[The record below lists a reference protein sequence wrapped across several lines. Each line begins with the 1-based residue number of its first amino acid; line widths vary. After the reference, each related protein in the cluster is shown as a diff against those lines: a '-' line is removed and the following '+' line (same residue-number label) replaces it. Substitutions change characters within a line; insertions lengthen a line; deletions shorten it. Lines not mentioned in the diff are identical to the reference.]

1 MFPFKDKR
9 KDKSEMAGVVH
20 KAKGRWV
27 GHPHVGPLWTASYKQ
42 VISVPKDSRWC
53 QRSLPGPAV
62 LWQSGARHWEGTE
75 WPDWGKQTSSKL
87 SSYSDLRMREI
98 RGQCTLDNPR
108 ALALCWSVS
117 HSPLCSRSLGNQKER
132 STTIPHGECT
142 PCWALYAIEGQC
154 MSHGSDEWTRE
165 DRKTGEW
172 GLRWCR
178 ISPGVNQASEHLAAS
193 FLNHKLWPL
202 TRLWNLF

>member
-98 RGQCTLDNPR
+98 RGQCTLDTPPCPGS
-108 ALALCWSVS
+108 LLECKSQ
-117 HSPLCSRSLGNQKER
+117 SPVFPESWKPERTFYNNTTWWMHPVLGTVCNRGPVYEPWEWWMNKRGQKNRRMRTEVMPDFTGCESSQR
-132 STTIPHGECT
+132 T
-142 PCWALYAIEGQC
+142 P
-154 MSHGSDEWTRE
+154 GSFF
-165 DRKTGEW
+165 
-172 GLRWCR
+172 
-178 ISPGVNQASEHLAAS
+178 S
-193 FLNHKLWPL
+193 
-202 TRLWNLF
+202 